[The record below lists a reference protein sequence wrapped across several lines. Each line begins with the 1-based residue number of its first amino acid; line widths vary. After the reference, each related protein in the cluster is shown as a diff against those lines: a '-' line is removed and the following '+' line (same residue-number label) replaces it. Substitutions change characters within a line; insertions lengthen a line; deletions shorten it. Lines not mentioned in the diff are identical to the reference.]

1 MKFTLYFVVHLAL
14 WLSSSID
21 NPVTLCNPNPF
32 CFLEHT
38 LTEILNLVEQN
49 TTPLKLYNNAGGVA
63 DGGVATGG
71 VATGGVATGGV
82 ATGSFSRSMDLI
94 NVLAATTFPAG
105 TKTID
110 ARCLGAEYGDRTMWW
125 DTKENVG
132 EEEEAAAAWSG
143 LTTMASEIGL
153 TVD

>member
-1 MKFTLYFVVHLAL
+1 MAFLFYCTG
-14 WLSSSID
+14 ID
-21 NPVTLCNPNPF
+21 NPVTLCNSNPF
-32 CFLEHT
+32 CFWNILNHG

-63 DGGVATGG
+63 DGGVAD
-71 VATGGVATGGV
+71 GGVATGGV

-132 EEEEAAAAWSG
+132 EEEAAAAWSG

>member
-1 MKFTLYFVVHLAL
+1 M
-14 WLSSSID
+14 
-21 NPVTLCNPNPF
+21 
-32 CFLEHT
+32 
-38 LTEILNLVEQN
+38 EQN
-49 TTPLKLYNNAGGVA
+49 TIPLKLYNNAGGVA
-63 DGGVATGG
+63 DGGVADG
-71 VATGGVATGGV
+71 GGVATGGV

-132 EEEEAAAAWSG
+132 EGEAAAWSE
-143 LTTMASEIGL
+143 LTTMASETGL